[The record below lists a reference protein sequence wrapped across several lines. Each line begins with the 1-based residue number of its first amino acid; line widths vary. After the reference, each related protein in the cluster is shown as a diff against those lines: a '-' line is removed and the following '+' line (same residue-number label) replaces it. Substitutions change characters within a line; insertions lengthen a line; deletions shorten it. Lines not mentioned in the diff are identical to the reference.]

1 MARPLYCHANMK
13 LAYHFGP
20 AAALTAVM
28 LASPGAR
35 ASEDDLFGFSVDAYA
50 APTWDRS
57 IINQQTREPRA
68 ASRGAIGLA
77 TVLTFDTLALG
88 AIVDGMP
95 GIMGDGR
102 VSLGGLAGWQPR
114 IGSHRYQLLG
124 ELGAERFSDV
134 GGTLL
139 SSPSARETWLDYA
152 GVRLGVTETFGGD
165 GPFELGAWVFV
176 RKDLG
181 QADVGSTSGNF
192 LTGEE
197 TTTSYRLGGYSG
209 GVALRVGVRFDQKRP
224 SAESTVQVEYEPAG
238 T

>member
-1 MARPLYCHANMK
+1 MK
-13 LAYHFGP
+13 LAYRFAP
-20 AAALTAVM
+20 AATLAAVL

-35 ASEDDLFGFSVDAYA
+35 ATEEPLFGFSVDAYA

-57 IINQQTREPRA
+57 IIDQQTRQPRA

-77 TVLTFDTLALG
+77 TVLNFDDLALG
-88 AIVDGMP
+88 AVVDGMP
-95 GIMGDGR
+95 GILGDGR
-102 VSLGGLAGWQPR
+102 VSLGGMAGWQPR

-139 SSPSARETWLDYA
+139 SAPSVRETWLDYA
-152 GVRLGVTETFGGD
+152 GVRLGVTETFGWE

-181 QADVGSTSGNF
+181 QADVSSTSGNF

-197 TTTSYRLGGYSG
+197 MTTPYRLGGYSG

-224 SAESTVQVEYEPAG
+224 SADPAVPVESEPAG

>member
-1 MARPLYCHANMK
+1 MK
-13 LAYHFGP
+13 LAYHFGA
-20 AAALTAVM
+20 AAALGAVM

-35 ASEDDLFGFSVDAYA
+35 AAEDALFGFSVDAYA

-57 IINQQTREPRA
+57 IINQQTREPRD

-77 TVLTFDTLALG
+77 TVLNFDDLALG
-88 AIVDGMP
+88 AVVDGMP
-95 GIMGDGR
+95 GVMGDGR

-114 IGSHRYQLLG
+114 IGSHRYQVLG

-134 GGTLL
+134 GGTFL
-139 SSPSARETWLDYA
+139 STPSARETWLDYA
-152 GVRLGVTETFGGD
+152 GLRLGVSETFGWD

-181 QADVGSTSGNF
+181 QADVSSTSGNF
-192 LTGEE
+192 FTGEE
-197 TTTSYRLGGYSG
+197 TTASYRLGGYSG

-224 SAESTVQVEYEPAG
+224 SAESAVPVEYEPAG

>member
-1 MARPLYCHANMK
+1 MK
-13 LAYHFGP
+13 LASAFAP
-20 AAALTAVM
+20 AAALATVM
-28 LASPGAR
+28 LASPSVR
-35 ASEDDLFGFSVDAYA
+35 AADDPLFGFSVDAYA

-57 IINQQTREPRA
+57 IINEETRQPRA
-68 ASRGAIGLA
+68 ASRGTIGLA
-77 TVLTFDTLALG
+77 TLLSYDTLALG

-95 GIMGDGR
+95 SIMGDGR
-102 VSLGGLAGWQPR
+102 VALGGLAGWQPR

-139 SSPSARETWLDYA
+139 SAPSARETWLDYA
-152 GVRLGVTETFGGD
+152 GVRVGVSETFGVE
-165 GPFELGAWVFV
+165 GPFELGAWLFV

-181 QADVGSTSGNF
+181 QADVSSTSGNF

-209 GVALRVGVRFDQKRP
+209 GVALRVGVRFDQKPP
-224 SAESTVQVEYEPAG
+224 SAESTVEVESEPAG

>member
-1 MARPLYCHANMK
+1 MK

-35 ASEDDLFGFSVDAYA
+35 AAEDDLFGFSVDAYA

-57 IINQQTREPRA
+57 VINQQTREPRA
-68 ASRGAIGLA
+68 AARGAIGLA
-77 TVLTFDTLALG
+77 TVLSFDALALG

-114 IGSHRYQLLG
+114 VGSHRYQLLG

-181 QADVGSTSGNF
+181 QADVSSTSGNF

-197 TTTSYRLGGYSG
+197 TTTRIGWAAIQAASRCGSASASIRS
-209 GVALRVGVRFDQKRP
+209 VRP
-224 SAESTVQVEYEPAG
+224 SNRRAG
-238 T
+238 RARTNGHVTQAA